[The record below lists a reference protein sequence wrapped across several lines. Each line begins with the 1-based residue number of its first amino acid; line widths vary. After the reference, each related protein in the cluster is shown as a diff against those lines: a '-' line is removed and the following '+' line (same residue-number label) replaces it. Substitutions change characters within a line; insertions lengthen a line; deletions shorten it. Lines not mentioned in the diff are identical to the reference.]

1 MFSAV
6 KRTSEREASLIAHN
20 SSLPHWTVE
29 WGMVTTQKEDLLEQ
43 IRHFL
48 QDEVMALEPL
58 FFKHGFNAA
67 LPELERLRGE
77 VKVRGWWLPPL
88 PGEMGGMGL
97 GLAEF
102 ARLSEEMGRTPLG
115 NFVFNTQ
122 APDIGNMEVL
132 HKHGSPQQKERFLKP
147 LAAGE
152 IRSAFAMTEPEH
164 AGSNPVWMSTSAVL
178 DGNEWVISGHKWY
191 TTGFDG
197 SGFVIVMCVTDPD
210 SPKPH
215 ARASQI
221 IVPSDADGLEHVRCI
236 SVMGEE
242 GEGWASHSEIR
253 LKNVRVPK
261 ENLLGER
268 GKGFAIA
275 QERLGPGRIHHCMR
289 WIGICRRSLELMCQ
303 YAASRELSP
312 GKPLGSRQAIQ
323 HMIADS
329 HAEIEAARLMVL
341 DAAEK
346 VEKFGAEGARTE
358 ISTIKYFVAGVLQR
372 VVDRAIQ
379 VHGGLGMS
387 DDLPLSFFYR
397 HERAARIYDG
407 ADEVHKTVVARAIL
421 KEYGLDVSL

>member
-1 MFSAV
+1 M
-6 KRTSEREASLIAHN
+6 
-20 SSLPHWTVE
+20 
-29 WGMVTTQKEDLLEQ
+29 TTQTPDLVAEV
-43 IRHFL
+43 RRFVR
-48 QDEVMALEPL
+48 DEVVRLEPL
-58 FFKHGFNAA
+58 FFKQGFNAV
-67 LPELERLRGE
+67 LPELQALRLE
-77 VKVRGWWLPPL
+77 VKARGWWLPPL
-88 PGEMGGMGL
+88 PKEVGGMGL
-97 GLAEF
+97 GLGQF
-102 ARLSEEMGRTPLG
+102 AQLSEEMGQTPLG

-122 APDIGNMEVL
+122 APDIGNLEVL
-132 HKHGSPQQKERFLKP
+132 LKHGSPQQKERFLQP
-147 LAAGE
+147 LASGE

-164 AGSNPVWMSTSAVL
+164 PGSNPVWMDTTAVL
-178 DGNEWVISGHKWY
+178 EGNEWVINGHKWY
-191 TTGFDG
+191 TSGFDG
-197 SGFVIVMCVTDPD
+197 SSFAIVMCVTDSD
-210 SPKPH
+210 LPKPH

-221 IVPSDADGLEHVRCI
+221 IVPTDTPGLQQVRRI

-253 LKNVRVPK
+253 LENVRVPR

-268 GKGFAIA
+268 GKGFVIA

-303 YAASRELSP
+303 YAATRELAP
-312 GKPLGSRQAIQ
+312 GKALGTRQAVQ

-329 HAEIEAARLMVL
+329 YAEIHAARLMVL

-346 VEKFGAEGARTE
+346 VEKLGAEGARSE
-358 ISTIKYFVAGVLQR
+358 ISTIKFFVAGVLQR

-397 HERAARIYDG
+397 HERAGRIYDG
-407 ADEVHKTVVARAIL
+407 ADEVHKTVVARSIL

>member
-1 MFSAV
+1 M
-6 KRTSEREASLIAHN
+6 T
-20 SSLPHWTVE
+20 
-29 WGMVTTQKEDLLEQ
+29 GMPAAIPELLGELH
-43 IRHFL
+43 RFV
-48 QDEVMALEPL
+48 QDQVIPLEPR
-58 FFKHGFNAA
+58 FFRHGFGAV
-67 LPELERLRGE
+67 LPELERLRRE
-77 VKVRGWWLPPL
+77 VKARGWWLPPL
-88 PGEMGGMGL
+88 PEELGGMGL

-102 ARLSEEMGRTPLG
+102 ARLCEEMGRSPLG

-132 HKHGSPQQKERFLKP
+132 LKYGSPAQKERFLKP
-147 LAAGE
+147 LADGE

-164 AGSNPVWMSTSAVL
+164 AGSNPVWLSTSAVL
-178 DGNEWVISGHKWY
+178 EGDEWVINGHKWY

-197 SGFVIVMCVTDPD
+197 SSFVIVMGITDPEN
-210 SPKPH
+210 PKPH
-215 ARASQI
+215 LRASQI
-221 IVPSDADGLEHVRCI
+221 IVPSDASGLEHVRRI

-242 GEGWASHSEIR
+242 GEGWASHSEIC

-268 GKGFAIA
+268 GRGFAIA

-289 WIGICRRSLELMCQ
+289 WVGIARRSLELMCQ
-303 YAASRELSP
+303 HAASRELAP
-312 GKPLGSRQAIQ
+312 GKPLGSRQAVQ
-323 HMIADS
+323 HLIADS
-329 HAEIEAARLMVL
+329 HAELEAARLMVL

-346 VEKFGAEGARTE
+346 VERLGAEGARTE

-372 VVDRAIQ
+372 GVDRAIQ

-387 DDLPLSFFYR
+387 DDIPLAYFYR

-407 ADEVHKTVVARAIL
+407 ADEVHKTVVARALL